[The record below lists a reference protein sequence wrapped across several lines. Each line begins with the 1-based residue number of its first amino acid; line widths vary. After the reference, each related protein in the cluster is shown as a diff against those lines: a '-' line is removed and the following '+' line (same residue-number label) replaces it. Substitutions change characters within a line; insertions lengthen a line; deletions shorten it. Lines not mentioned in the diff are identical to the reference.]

1 MDTVRK
7 PIRNATVSPEV
18 DTVASYSVGDSA
30 LHGAT
35 GTVTVDPVAR
45 SWMPSA
51 GTDTVAGTDASTRSV
66 P

>member
-1 MDTVRK
+1 MRSD
-7 PIRNATVSPEV
+7 TVSPAV

-35 GTVTVDPVAR
+35 GTVTVEPVGR
-45 SWMPSA
+45 SWRPST
-51 GTDTVAGTDASTRSV
+51 GTDTVAGTEASTRSE